1 MKVQVLDIVYD
12 VPASRSELT
21 LQKRYEYD
29 IAHGDDL
36 NQRITETI
44 ENEDITE
51 QERNDLLA
59 DLYIERVRKTFSF
72 FTGTDLQEV
81 DAMEIGPLVQFYE
94 LHLKDLLNTDYDDED
109 TTAIINGDE
118 LYWLPEPTLTPQST
132 ITLNELVTAKEVS
145 RNLSTTSSQKLH
157 AIALLATI
165 FLRKTGE
172 QFSESLL
179 SQDERMQMMWEIP
192 MDVSLKVANFF
203 EQWSEFVR
211 TNFSCFEKPKVK
223 GGVNME
229 KHFDKWG
236 WVSFLNYVATEGTIF
251 YKSNNKS
258 NLDNIKEAKAYD
270 VLMWASCE
278 KDKEDIIAAHND
290 EMARKQKRN

>member
-1 MKVQVLDIVYD
+1 MKVQILDIVYD
-12 VPASRSELT
+12 VPASRSELS
-21 LQKRYEYD
+21 LQKRYDYD
-29 IAHGDDL
+29 IAYGDDL
-36 NQRITETI
+36 NQRIKETI

-51 QERNDLLA
+51 DERNDLLA

-72 FTGTDLQEV
+72 FTGTDLHITE
-81 DAMEIGPLVQFYE
+81 AMQIGPLIQFYE
-94 LHLKDLLNTDYDDED
+94 LHLKELLNTDYDDEG
-109 TTAIINGDE
+109 TSTILSGDE

-145 RNLSTTSSQKLH
+145 RNLSSTNSQKLH
-157 AIALLATI
+157 AMALIATI

-179 SQDERMQMMWEIP
+179 SQDERMQMMWGIP
-192 MDVSLKVANFF
+192 MDTALKVARFF

-211 TNFSCFEKPKVK
+211 TNFSCFEKSKVK
-223 GGVNME
+223 GGVNLE
-229 KHFDKWG
+229 RHFEKWG
-236 WVSFLNYVATEGTIF
+236 WISFLNYVATEGTIF

-278 KDKEDIIAAHND
+278 KDKEDIVAAHQE
-290 EMARKQKRN
+290 EMARKNRS

>member
-1 MKVQVLDIVYD
+1 MKVQILDIVYD

-21 LQKRYEYD
+21 LRKRYEYD
-29 IAHGDDL
+29 IAFGDDL

-44 ENEDITE
+44 DNEDITE
-51 QERNDLLA
+51 EERNNLLT
-59 DLYIERVRKTFSF
+59 DLYMERVRGTFSF
-72 FTGTDLQEV
+72 FTGTDIQTVE
-81 DAMEIGPLVQFYE
+81 AIEIGPLIQFYE
-94 LHLKDLLNTDYDDED
+94 LHLKDLLNTNYEDEPTHAVLSGND
-109 TTAIINGDE
+109 
-118 LYWLPEPTLTPQST
+118 LYWLPEPILTPQST
-132 ITLNELVTAKEVS
+132 ITLNELITAKEVS
-145 RNLSTTSSQKLH
+145 RNLSKTSSEKLH
-157 AIALLATI
+157 AIALIATI

-179 SQDERMQMMWEIP
+179 SQEDRMQMMWDIP
-192 MDVSLKVANFF
+192 MDTALKVAAFF
-203 EQWSEFVR
+203 DQWSEFVR

-229 KHFDKWG
+229 RHFDKWG
-236 WVSFLNYVATEGTIF
+236 WISFLNYVATEGTIF

-278 KDKEDIIAAHND
+278 KDKEDIIAAHQE
-290 EMARKQKRN
+290 EMSRKQKRA